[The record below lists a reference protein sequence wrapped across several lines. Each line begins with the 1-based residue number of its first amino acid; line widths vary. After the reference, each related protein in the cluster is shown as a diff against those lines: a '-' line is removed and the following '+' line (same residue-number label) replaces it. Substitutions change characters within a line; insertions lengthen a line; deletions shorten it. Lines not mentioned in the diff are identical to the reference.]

1 MAVMVAKRKQAKQ
14 VTQANNKLVP
24 LNYNKLANDF
34 QFLLQANF
42 SKVLG
47 KLNPHQ
53 IVRFALKAIRQ
64 NPKLA
69 ECDKIS
75 LLKALLE
82 AADLDL
88 NPDGLLGEAYIV
100 PYNREA
106 QLIVGYRGL
115 IKLALNSKKVK
126 HVEAR
131 IVYEKDKFGVEL
143 GTEGRLVHKPYV
155 GSDPGE
161 KVAVYAVAYLSDGT
175 KVFEVL
181 FKRDI
186 EKIKELALSKMKNP
200 KSSPWV
206 QFEEEMWKKTAVRR
220 LMKYLPLSAQL
231 ATAVSVD
238 EYREAGIEA
247 DFVDVEEV
255 EIEEE
260 QQENQ
265 ESEAKEAKESKSVT
279 EKDPRIAIAK
289 RIKELQEEL
298 KLTDSQL
305 LTICHSAGLVWMESV
320 KDLKKAS
327 QEELEAVKAKLEE
340 KLGGTK

>member
-1 MAVMVAKRKQAKQ
+1 MTVMVARKKRSTKGA
-14 VTQANNKLVP
+14 LVP
-24 LNYNKLANDF
+24 LDYNKLSSEF
-34 QFLLQANF
+34 KFLVQKNF
-42 SKVLG
+42 ARALDRLDSNQL
-47 KLNPHQ
+47 
-53 IVRFALKAIRQ
+53 VRFALKAIRQ
-64 NPKLA
+64 NPQLA
-69 ECDKIS
+69 ECDRLS
-75 LLKALLE
+75 LIKSLLE
-82 AADLDL
+82 AVDLGL
-88 NPDGLLGEAYIV
+88 SPDGLLGEAYIV
-100 PYNREA
+100 PYGKEA

-115 IKLALNSKKVK
+115 IKLALNTGKVK

-200 KSSPWV
+200 ESSPWV
-206 QFEEEMWKKTAVRR
+206 QFEEEMWKKTAVRK

-247 DFVDVEEV
+247 DFVDVEE
-255 EIEEE
+255 IE
-260 QQENQ
+260 QQKDQ
-265 ESEAKEAKESKSVT
+265 ESRTEKAKESKSVS
-279 EKDPRIAIAK
+279 EKDPRITIAK

-298 KLTDSQL
+298 KFTDSQL